1 MNEEDIFDS
10 FPGIGKKIT
19 SDIVR
24 AAPYLHSRDIVH
36 RDIKPANV
44 LVPNSHYKSYKQK
57 NWKWRFAKNLLSV
70 NLVIWGLYIYMYIY
84 IYIYMQS

>member
-24 AAPYLHSRDIVH
+24 AVPYLHSRDIVH
-36 RDIKPANV
+36 RDIKSANV

-57 NWKWRFAKNLLSV
+57 NWKWRLAKNLLYV
-70 NLVIWGLYIYMYIY
+70 NLVIWGLYIYKYIY